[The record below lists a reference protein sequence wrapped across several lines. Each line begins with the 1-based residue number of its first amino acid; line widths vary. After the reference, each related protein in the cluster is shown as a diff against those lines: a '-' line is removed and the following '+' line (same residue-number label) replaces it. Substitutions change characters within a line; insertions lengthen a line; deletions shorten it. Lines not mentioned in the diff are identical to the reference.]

1 MVIPMCHMQYRC
13 NSAFRYTFGPG
24 LLTWFSTSFAR
35 WKYLFASLFGFG
47 RRSGRKEFPTSCEN
61 FCQSKDRYSIEE
73 GFGFTRQPML
83 SGILDW
89 LYPRKCSL
97 CGLIQ
102 RPAICDECRAE
113 FMPSDE
119 PRRGKTG
126 ALDWSISV
134 FQFEGRA
141 AQAVRRLKY
150 SRITSLAEPMSK
162 LLEEHRLAVP
172 HHDMIVPVPIH
183 PSRRRMRGFNQS
195 DLLCSGMPKDLVS
208 KALVVRVKKTRPQV
222 ELTAEQRRANLLGA
236 FVATAQVKGKVV
248 LIVDDVV
255 TTGGTAIACAEAL
268 RAAGAIEVGLLSFC
282 GERSHLGAE

>member
-1 MVIPMCHMQYRC
+1 M
-13 NSAFRYTFGPG
+13 FG
-24 LLTWFSTSFAR
+24 
-35 WKYLFASLFGFG
+35 
-47 RRSGRKEFPTSCEN
+47 
-61 FCQSKDRYSIEE
+61 
-73 GFGFTRQPML
+73 
-83 SGILDW
+83 GILDW

-102 RPAICDECRAE
+102 RPAICEECRAE
-113 FMPSDE
+113 FLTSDE

-126 ALDWSISV
+126 ALDWGVSL

-150 SRITSLAEPMSK
+150 ARITTLGEPMSK
-162 LLEEHRLAVP
+162 LMEEARATLP
-172 HHDMIVPVPIH
+172 YHDLIVPVPIH

-195 DLLCSGMPKDLVS
+195 DLLCKAMPKDLVFE
-208 KALVVRVKKTRPQV
+208 ALVVRVKKTKPQV
-222 ELTAEQRRANLLGA
+222 ELSATQRRANLAGA
-236 FVATAQVKGKVV
+236 FTATAQVKGKVV

-282 GERSHLGAE
+282 GEKSHLGTE